1 MSIKLLDCT
10 LREGAYVV
18 DAHFGRDTIKSIISM
33 LSNAGIEI
41 VECGWLKDCYFD
53 KNSVFFSRP
62 DEVEQFVSD
71 KSSQFALMFDFG
83 KYNVETLPS
92 NNGLVDII
100 RIAFYKKN
108 LDEISFLAEKV
119 KEKGYKV
126 FLQPSNIMEYDN
138 ADSVKLC
145 KRSNFI
151 GVDAIYIVDSFGSMF
166 PEDLNSYISIF
177 TDYVDEKID
186 IGFHSHNSLQLSFA
200 LSMQFINSVKRNIIV
215 DSSLC
220 GIGRGAGNTK
230 TELLTEFLHR
240 NNNNYDINVL
250 WQCLEQNILPLY
262 KKYNWEYTPDKAY
275 RGIHGLHPTQII

>member
-18 DAHFGRDTIKSIISM
+18 DAHFGYNTIISIINL
-33 LSNAGIEI
+33 LSSSGIEI
-41 VECGWLKDCYFD
+41 IECGRLANCCFD
-53 KNSVFFSRP
+53 KNSVYFANPCNIEHFIAK
-62 DEVEQFVSD
+62 
-71 KSSQFALMFDFG
+71 KSAQIALMFDFG
-83 KYNVETLPS
+83 KYNVENIPR
-92 NNGLVDII
+92 NNGAVDII

-108 LDEISFLAEKV
+108 LDEISFIAEKV

-126 FLQPSNIMEYDN
+126 FLQPSNIMEYNNSDL
-138 ADSVKLC
+138 AKLC

-151 GVDAIYIVDSFGSMF
+151 GIDAVYIVDSFGSMF
-166 PEDLNSYISIF
+166 PEDLTRFISF
-177 TDYVDEKID
+177 FDNYVDAKID

-200 LSMQFINSVKRNIIV
+200 LSMQFINSMQRNIIV

-220 GIGRGAGNTK
+220 GIGRGAGITK
-230 TELLTEFLHR
+230 TELLTEFLSR
-240 NNNNYDINVL
+240 NNKNYNIDTI
-250 WQCLEQNILPLY
+250 WQCLEKNILPLY